1 METEEKALHTGFAA
15 LAGRPNVGKST
26 LMNTLIGEKIAITS
40 PRPQTTRNRIRTIY
54 TSERG
59 QIIFVDTPGIH
70 KSRNRLGDYM
80 MQAVN
85 RSVADADVVLWL
97 VEPLEKVPEA
107 ELKIAEK
114 LKELKAPKILVI
126 NKTDTVKPP
135 QLLKVIDAYKD
146 LCSFAEIVPVS
157 ALKGDNTEDL
167 LDCIFRYLPEGPMYF
182 EEDELTDQP
191 MRQLAAELIREKI
204 LRLMDKEVPHGVAV
218 LIDRMEY
225 RESGG
230 RTIVDIDATIV
241 CEKASHKGI
250 IIGKGGSM
258 LKSIGSKARPDME
271 KMLGEQVNLKL
282 YVKVRENWRDNDLFV
297 SNFGYRKEDISG

>member
-146 LCSFAEIVPVS
+146 LCSFAEVVPVS

-258 LKSIGSKARPDME
+258 LKNIGSKARPDME

>member
-241 CEKASHKGI
+241 CE
-250 IIGKGGSM
+250 
-258 LKSIGSKARPDME
+258 
-271 KMLGEQVNLKL
+271 
-282 YVKVRENWRDNDLFV
+282 
-297 SNFGYRKEDISG
+297 